1 MSKVSN
7 ACRTGVLAYH
17 YNMMDYLFNVNNYV
31 AWAIL
36 NNQLPYEEFW
46 GGTPDISMIWFKF
59 WEPMY
64 FWNWADK
71 ASKVFMNPGRSMGFE
86 WNIGDPVTFKVLQ
99 CNKDPHKRNIVVH
112 RGVVIPQS
120 LT

>member
-1 MSKVSN
+1 
-7 ACRTGVLAYH
+7 
-17 YNMMDYLFNVNNYV
+17 
-31 AWAIL
+31 
-36 NNQLPYEEFW
+36 
-46 GGTPDISMIWFKF
+46 MIWFKF

-99 CNKDPHKRNIVVH
+99 CNKDLHKRNIVVH